1 MSAVVARGVRGDD
14 AIEEDGGSNDADEAD
29 KEEEERMLVDRGRAW
44 SSTPRLVMLVLCAV
58 GVLLVL
64 GVVSGSSEAGGILS

>member
-14 AIEEDGGSNDADEAD
+14 AIEEDGGAD

-64 GVVSGSSEAGGILS
+64 GVVSGSSEAGGILR